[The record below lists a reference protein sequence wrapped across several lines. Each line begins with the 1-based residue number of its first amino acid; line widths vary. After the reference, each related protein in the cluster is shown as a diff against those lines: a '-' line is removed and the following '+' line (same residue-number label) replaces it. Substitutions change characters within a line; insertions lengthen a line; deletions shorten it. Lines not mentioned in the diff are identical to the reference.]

1 MALAKFGK
9 CFNLSCHKEVMP
21 YNVYTYENVSIGSV
35 SIKSALDVLKDEDK
49 NTILDHI

>member
-9 CFNLSCHKEVMP
+9 WFNLSCHKEVMP

-35 SIKSALDVLKDEDK
+35 SIKSALDVLKVEDNK
-49 NTILDHI
+49 KKHF